1 MLATLYPYKPSVTL
15 IKDSGIQFLDFGLA
29 PQPNAPHTGRFVRK
43 TANGPL
49 LRLDY
54 DIVPGKFTLPGA
66 QGAAPEVVKPESTVT
81 LGHSLKLLDK
91 TWLPL
96 PFLRFN
102 PPRTFVGGPD
112 NWARVQIRSLDTPDS
127 AGNTVRVT
135 IALDTKILTDDHPAA
150 HLTPTQSDVRNGARF
165 SLAWHNEEIHDF
177 IDQTWVDGWLREV
190 FSQFATRHESR
201 SEREIS
207 NALKTFEYQAHYLNI
222 IEMLGAQLSLPEVKI
237 VTATLQ
243 APAIPVDLVL
253 DVGNTHTCGVLIE
266 DHGAANDGLRQTA
279 ELQIRSLSE
288 PQTIN
293 QAMFTSRLE
302 FSEAR
307 FGKQHFSVESGRD
320 DAFVWPSIVRVG
332 DEARRMA
339 STRLG
344 TEGASGISSP
354 RRYLWD
360 ETPAAQDWRFSQ
372 MGAKTQREPLA
383 TAYPLMNLMNDD
395 GQPLYALPLEERL
408 PVFSPQYSRSSL
420 MTLMLCELLAQAL
433 MQINSVGSRQSM
445 GHPNAPRQLR
455 HLILTLPSA
464 MPKQEREIFR
474 QRMQEAVGLVWKA
487 MEWHPVD
494 DGFNSERDFQKS
506 VVPVPDVQMEW
517 DEATCGQLVWL
528 YNEALVNSAGQTGN
542 LFNRLARPDRQL
554 AAGEQPGRTLRVA
567 SIDIGGGTTDMAI
580 VQYHLDD
587 GVGSNVKIT
596 PRLLFREGFKVAG
609 DDILLDVIQR
619 CVLPALQAQIHR
631 AGVADTSG
639 LMTTLFGES
648 GRMDTRG
655 TLRQQTALQLFIPLG
670 HAVLSYWENSDPEDR
685 HATLEATFGELL
697 TQRPTDNVMNYVQQA
712 VQHALPADAP
722 AFDLFSVPLHVELA
736 ALQEALL
743 AGQFTLTAPLQALCE
758 VINHYCCDVL
768 LVTGRPG
775 CLPGV
780 QALLRYQQPV
790 PVNRIVWLDN
800 YQTHEWYPFS
810 QQGRIGNPKST
821 AAVGAMLCSL
831 AMDLRLPGFNFK
843 ASDIQAY
850 STVRY
855 LGMLDGNN
863 MLADNNVWYRDIDL
877 DDPKAT
883 LDTRLHFPLRGN
895 ACLGFRQLEDARWP
909 ATPLYTLAINSP
921 QLAKEIA
928 GEGVLNVRLQQ
939 TREADAFV
947 LAEAWLQDGSKV
959 PLSQLSFKLNTLAG
973 SYSGASHYWIDSG
986 SLYQK

>member
-1 MLATLYPYKPSVTL
+1 MLATLFHYKPSVTL

-29 PQPNAPHTGRFVRK
+29 PQTNAAHAGRFVRQ

-54 DIVPGKFTLPGA
+54 DVVPGKFTLPGEN
-66 QGAAPEVVKPESTVT
+66 GTAPEVVKPESTIT
-81 LGHSLKLLDK
+81 LGHSLRVMDK

-112 NWARVQIRSLDTPDS
+112 NWARVQVRVLETPDS
-127 AGNTVRVT
+127 AGNTVRIS
-135 IALDTKILTDDHPAA
+135 IALDSKIYADDHPAA
-150 HLTPTQSDVRNGARF
+150 HLAPTENDVRNGARF
-165 SLAWHNEEIHDF
+165 ALAWHNHEIKDF
-177 IDQTWVDGWLREV
+177 LDQTWVDGWLRET
-190 FSQFATRHESR
+190 FSQFATRVEER
-201 SEREIS
+201 TEREL
-207 NALKTFEYQAHYLNI
+207 AAAMKAFEYQAHYLNI
-222 IEMLGAQLSLPEVKI
+222 LELIGNQLAVPEVKI

-243 APAIPVDLVL
+243 SPPIDVDLVL

-266 DHGAANDGLRQTA
+266 DHGEENDGLRQTA

-288 PQTIN
+288 PQLIN
-293 QAMFTSRLE
+293 DAMFTSRLE
-302 FSEAR
+302 FSEAK

-320 DAFVWPSIVRVG
+320 DAFVWPSIARVG

-339 STRLG
+339 CARLG

-360 ETPAAQDWRFSQ
+360 VTPASQDWRFSQ
-372 MGAKTQREPLA
+372 MGVKTQREPLA
-383 TAYPLMNLMNDD
+383 TAFPLMNLMNDD
-395 GQPLYALPLEERL
+395 GQPLYALPMDERL

-420 MTLMLCELLAQAL
+420 MTLMLCELLSQAL
-433 MQINSVGSRQSM
+433 MQINSIGSRQSM
-445 GHPNAPRQLR
+445 GHPTSPRQLR
-455 HLILTLPSA
+455 NLILTLPSA
-464 MPKQEREIFR
+464 MPKPERELFR

-487 MEWHPVD
+487 MDWHPTD
-494 DGFNSERDFQKS
+494 EGFTLERDKKKS
-506 VVPVPDVQMEW
+506 IVPVPEVQMEW

-528 YNEALVNSAGQTGN
+528 YNEALVNYAGQTGR
-542 LFNRLARPDRQL
+542 FFESLARPDRPL
-554 AAGEQPGRTLRVA
+554 TPDEPVGKTLRVA

-580 VQYHLDD
+580 TQYQLDD
-587 GVGSNVKIT
+587 GVGSNVKIA

-619 CVLPALQAQIHR
+619 CVLPALQAHIHK
-631 AGVADTSG
+631 AGVADAPG

-648 GRMDTRG
+648 GRMDTRA

-670 HAVLSYWENSDPEDR
+670 HAVLSFWEESDPEAPDSV
-685 HATLEATFGELL
+685 LEATFGELL
-697 TQRPTDNVMNYVQQA
+697 TQQPTRNVINYVQQA
-712 VQHALPADAP
+712 VQHELPADAP
-722 AFDLFSVPLHVELA
+722 QFDIMSVPLQAEIA
-736 ALQEALL
+736 ALQDALL

-780 QALLRYQQPV
+780 QALLRHLQPV

-831 AMDLRLPGFNFK
+831 AMDLRLPSFNFK
-843 ASDIQAY
+843 AADIQAY

-855 LGMLDGNN
+855 LGMLDGNDR
-863 MLADNNVWYRDIDL
+863 LLEDNVWYRDIDL
-877 DDPKAT
+877 DSPQAN
-883 LDTRLHFPLRGN
+883 LDTRVHFPLRGN
-895 ACLGFRQLEDARWP
+895 ACLGFRQLDNARWP

-921 QLAKEIA
+921 QLAKSIA
-928 GEGVLNVRLQQ
+928 GDGVLNVRLKQ
-939 TREADAFV
+939 TREAESFS
-947 LAEAWLQDGSKV
+947 LAEAWLSDGSKV
-959 PLSQLSFKLNTLAG
+959 PLEQLSFKLNTLAG
-973 SYSGASHYWIDSG
+973 SYSGATHYWIDSG
-986 SLYQK
+986 SVYQK

>member
-1 MLATLYPYKPSVTL
+1 MLANLFHYKPGVTL
-15 IKDSGIQFLDFGLA
+15 IKDSGIQLLDFGLA
-29 PQPNAPHTGRFVRK
+29 PQPDAPHTGRFVRK

-54 DIVPGKFTLPGA
+54 DIVPGKFTLPEG
-66 QGAAPEVVKPESTVT
+66 QGGSPEVVKPESTVT
-81 LGHSLKLLDK
+81 LGHSLKVMDK

-96 PFLRFN
+96 PFGRFN

-112 NWARVQIRSLDTPDS
+112 NWARVQIRLLDEPDS
-127 AGNTVRVT
+127 AGNTVRIS
-135 IALDTKILTDDHPAA
+135 IALDTKIYADDHPAA
-150 HLTPTQSDVRNGARF
+150 HLAPTQNDVRNGARF
-165 SLAWHNEEIHDF
+165 ALAWQNHEIHDF
-177 IDQTWVDGWLREV
+177 LDQTWVDGWLREV
-190 FSQFATRHESR
+190 FTQFVSRHESR
-201 SEREIS
+201 TEREI
-207 NALKTFEYQAHYLNI
+207 AGAMKMFEYQAHYLNI
-222 IEMLGAQLSLPEVKI
+222 LEMLGAQLSVPEVKI

-266 DHGAANDGLRQTA
+266 DHGEANDGLRQTA

-288 PQTIN
+288 PQFMN
-293 QAMFTSRLE
+293 EAMFTSRLE

-320 DAFVWPSIVRVG
+320 DAFIWPSIARVG
-332 DEARRMA
+332 AEARRMA
-339 STRLG
+339 SVRLG

-360 ETPAAQDWRFSQ
+360 ETPASQDWRFSQ
-372 MGAKTQREPLA
+372 MGIKTQREPLA
-383 TAYPLMNLMNDD
+383 TAFPLMNLMNND
-395 GQPLYALPLEERL
+395 GQPLYDLPMDERL

-433 MQINSVGSRQSM
+433 MQINSVGSRQSI
-445 GHPNAPRQLR
+445 GHLNAPRQLR
-455 HLILTLPSA
+455 NLILTLPSA
-464 MPKQEREIFR
+464 MPKQERELFR
-474 QRMQEAVGLVWKA
+474 QRMREAVGLVWKA
-487 MEWHPVD
+487 MEWHPAD
-494 DGFNSERDFQKS
+494 EGFTSERDKQKS
-506 VVPVPDVQMEW
+506 VVPVPQVHMEW

-528 YNEALVNSAGQTGN
+528 YNEAIVNYAGQSGA
-542 LFNRLARPDRQL
+542 FFKRLARPDRQL
-554 AAGEQPGRTLRVA
+554 SEDEPAGRTLRVA

-580 VQYHLDD
+580 TQYQLDD
-587 GVGSNVKIT
+587 GVGSNVKIA

-609 DDILLDVIQR
+609 DDILLDIIQR
-619 CVLPALQAQIHR
+619 CVLPALQAQIHK
-631 AGVADTSG
+631 AGVADVTG

-670 HAVLSYWENSDPEDR
+670 HAVLDFWENSDPDDR
-685 HATLEATFGELL
+685 LATLEATFGELL
-697 TQRPTDNVMNYVQQA
+697 TQRPTDNVINYVQQA

-722 AFDLFSVPLHVELA
+722 QFDLFSIPIQVELSS
-736 ALQEALL
+736 LQEALM

-758 VINHYCCDVL
+758 VISHYCCDVL
-768 LVTGRPG
+768 LITGRPA

-780 QALLRYQQPV
+780 QALLRHLQPV
-790 PVNRIVWLDN
+790 PVNRIVWLDS

-821 AAVGAMLCSL
+821 AAVGAMLCNL

-850 STVRY
+850 STIRH

-863 MLADNNVWYRDIDL
+863 VLSDENVWYSDIDL
-877 DDPKAT
+877 DNPKAT

-895 ACLGFRQLEDARWP
+895 ACLGFRQLDNARWP
-909 ATPLYTLAINSP
+909 ATPLYTLAINSAS
-921 QLAKEIA
+921 LAKSIA
-928 GEGVLNVRLQQ
+928 GDGVLNVRLQQ
-939 TREADAFV
+939 TRDADAFV

-986 SLYQK
+986 SVYQK

>member
-1 MLATLYPYKPSVTL
+1 MFATLYPYKSSVTL

-54 DIVPGKFTLPGA
+54 DVVPGKFTLPGT
-66 QGAAPEVVKPESTVT
+66 QGSAPEVVKPESTIT

-112 NWARVQIRSLDTPDS
+112 NWARVQIRRLETPDS
-127 AGNTVRVT
+127 AGNTVRIT
-135 IALDTKILTDDHPAA
+135 IALDTKILADDNPAA
-150 HLTPTQSDVRNGARF
+150 HLAPTQNDVRNGARF
-165 SLAWHNEEIHDF
+165 ALAWHNEEINDF

-190 FSQFATRHESR
+190 FTQFATRHESR
-201 SEREIS
+201 TEREIS

-222 IEMLGAQLSLPEVKI
+222 IEMLGSQLCVPEVKI

-266 DHGAANDGLRQTA
+266 DHGEANDGLRQTA

-293 QAMFTSRLE
+293 DAMFTSRLE
-302 FSEAR
+302 FSEAK

-320 DAFVWPSIVRVG
+320 DAFVWPSIARVG
-332 DEARRMA
+332 DEARSMA
-339 STRLG
+339 SARLG
-344 TEGASGISSP
+344 TDGASGISSP

-360 ETPAAQDWRFSQ
+360 ETPANQDWRFSQ
-372 MGAKTQREPLA
+372 MGVKTQREPLA

-395 GQPLYALPLEERL
+395 GQPLYSLPLEDRL

-445 GHPNAPRQLR
+445 GHLNAPRQLR

-487 MEWHPVD
+487 MEWHPTD
-494 DGFNSERDFQKS
+494 DGFTSDRDFQKS

-528 YNEALVNSAGQTGN
+528 YNEALVNYAGQTGN
-542 LFNRLARPDRQL
+542 FFKSLARPDREL
-554 AAGEQPGRTLRVA
+554 AADELPGKTLRVA

-580 VQYHLDD
+580 TQYHLDD
-587 GVGSNVKIT
+587 GVGSNVKIA

-619 CVLPALQAQIHR
+619 CVLPALQAQIHQ
-631 AGVADTSG
+631 AGVVDTTG

-670 HAVLSYWENSDPEDR
+670 HAVLSYWENSDPDDR

-697 TQRPTDNVMNYVQQA
+697 AQRPTDNVINYVQQA

-736 ALQEALL
+736 SLQEALL

-758 VINHYCCDVL
+758 VISHYCCDVL
-768 LVTGRPG
+768 LVTGRPA

-863 MLADNNVWYRDIDL
+863 TLVDKNVWYRDIDL
-877 DDPKAT
+877 DDPKST

-895 ACLGFRQLEDARWP
+895 ACLGFRQLDDARWP

-959 PLSQLSFKLNTLAG
+959 PLNQLSFKLNTLAG

-986 SLYQK
+986 SVYQK

>member
-54 DIVPGKFTLPGA
+54 DVVPGKFTLPGT
-66 QGAAPEVVKPESTVT
+66 QGAAPEVVKPESIIT

-112 NWARVQIRSLDTPDS
+112 NWARVQIRSLETPDS
-127 AGNTVRVT
+127 AGNTVRIT
-135 IALDTKILTDDHPAA
+135 LALDTKILADDNPAA
-150 HLTPTQSDVRNGARF
+150 HLAPTQNDVRNGARF
-165 SLAWHNEEIHDF
+165 ALAWQNEEINDF

-190 FSQFATRHESR
+190 FTQFVTRHESR
-201 SEREIS
+201 SERELS
-207 NALKTFEYQAHYLNI
+207 HALKTFEYQAHYLNI
-222 IEMLGAQLSLPEVKI
+222 IEMLGAQLAVPEVKI

-266 DHGAANDGLRQTA
+266 DHGEANDGLRQTA

-293 QAMFTSRLE
+293 EAMFTSRLE
-302 FSEAR
+302 FSEAK
-307 FGKQHFSVESGRD
+307 FGKQHCSVESGRD
-320 DAFVWPSIVRVG
+320 DAFVWPSIARVG
-332 DEARRMA
+332 DEARSMA
-339 STRLG
+339 SARLG

-360 ETPAAQDWRFSQ
+360 ETPANQDWRFSQ
-372 MGAKTQREPLA
+372 MGVKTQREPLA
-383 TAYPLMNLMNDD
+383 TAFPLMNLMNDD
-395 GQPLYALPLEERL
+395 GQPLYSLPLEDRL

-445 GHPNAPRQLR
+445 GHLNAPRQLR

-474 QRMQEAVGLVWKA
+474 QRMLEAVGLVWKA
-487 MEWHPVD
+487 MEWHPTD
-494 DGFNSERDFQKS
+494 DGFSNDRDFQKS

-528 YNEALVNSAGQTGN
+528 YNEALANYAGQSGN
-542 LFNRLARPDRQL
+542 FFQSLARPDRKL
-554 AAGEQPGRTLRVA
+554 AADELPGKTLRVA

-580 VQYHLDD
+580 TQYHLDE

-619 CVLPALQAQIHR
+619 CVLPALQTQIHQ
-631 AGVADTSG
+631 AGVADTAG

-670 HAVLSYWENSDPEDR
+670 HAVLSCWENSDPDDS
-685 HATLEATFGELL
+685 HAMLEATFGELL
-697 TQRPTDNVMNYVQQA
+697 TQRPTDNVINYVQQA

-736 ALQEALL
+736 QLQEAML

-758 VINHYCCDVL
+758 VISHYCCDVL

-863 MLADNNVWYRDIDL
+863 TLVEKNVWYRDIDL
-877 DDPKAT
+877 DDPKST

-895 ACLGFRQLEDARWP
+895 ACLGFRQLDDARWP
-909 ATPLYTLAINSP
+909 ATPLYTLAINSQ
-921 QLAKEIA
+921 QLAKAIA

-959 PLSQLSFKLNTLAG
+959 PLNQLSFKLNTLAG

-986 SLYQK
+986 SVYQK

>member
-1 MLATLYPYKPSVTL
+1 MLANLLTYKSGVTL
-15 IKDSGIQFLDFGLA
+15 IKDSGIQLLDFGLA
-29 PQPNAPHTGRFVRK
+29 PQPDAPDSGRFVRK

-54 DIVPGKFTLPGA
+54 DVIPGKFTLPDTTG
-66 QGAAPEVVKPESTVT
+66 GAPEVVRPESTVT
-81 LGHSLKLLDK
+81 LRHSLQVMDK

-112 NWARVQIRSLDTPDS
+112 NWARVQIRSLETPDS
-127 AGNTVRVT
+127 AGNTLR
-135 IALDTKILTDDHPAA
+135 ISLALDTKIYPDDGPAA
-150 HLTPTQSDVRNGARF
+150 HLAPTHGDVRNGTRF
-165 SLAWHNEEIHDF
+165 ALAWKNNEIHDF
-177 IDQTWVDGWLREV
+177 LDQTWVDGWLREV
-190 FSQFATRHESR
+190 FTQYASRHESR
-201 SEREIS
+201 SEREIAS
-207 NALKTFEYQAHYLNI
+207 AMKMFEYQAHYLNI
-222 IEMLGAQLSLPEVKI
+222 LELLGARLSVPEVKI
-237 VTATLQ
+237 ITATLQ

-266 DHGAANDGLRQTA
+266 DHGEANDCLRQTA

-288 PQTIN
+288 PQLIN
-293 QAMFTSRLE
+293 EAMFTSRLE
-302 FSEAR
+302 FCEAK

-332 DEARRMA
+332 EEARRMA
-339 STRLG
+339 GSRLG

-360 ETPAAQDWRFSQ
+360 ETPAGQGWRFSQ
-372 MGAKTQREPLA
+372 MNVKTQREPLA
-383 TAYPLMNLMNDD
+383 TAFPLMNLMNDD
-395 GQPLYALPLEERL
+395 GQPLFALPLDERL

-433 MQINSVGSRQSM
+433 MQINSVGSRLSM
-445 GHPNAPRQLR
+445 GHVNAPRQLR
-455 HLILTLPSA
+455 NLILTLPSA
-464 MPKQEREIFR
+464 MPKQERELFR
-474 QRMQEAVGLVWKA
+474 QRMREAVGLVWKA
-487 MEWHPVD
+487 MEWHPAD
-494 DGFNSERDFQKS
+494 EGFASERDKDKS
-506 VVPVPDVQMEW
+506 IVPVPEVQMEW

-528 YNEALVNSAGQTGN
+528 YNEAIVNYAGQSGA
-542 LFNRLARPDRQL
+542 FFKSLARPDRQL
-554 AAGEQPGRTLRVA
+554 GEDEPPGKNLRVA

-580 VQYHLDD
+580 TQYQLDD
-587 GVGSNVKIT
+587 GAGSNVKIA

-619 CVLPALQAQIHR
+619 CVLPALQEKIRQ
-631 AGVADTSG
+631 AGVPDVVG

-670 HAVLSYWENSDPEDR
+670 HAVLDFWENSDPQES
-685 HATLEATFGELL
+685 AASLEATFGELL
-697 TQRPTDNVMNYVQQA
+697 AQRPTENVINYVQQA
-712 VQHALPADAP
+712 VQHELPVDAP
-722 AFDLFSVPLHVELA
+722 PFDLFGVPMQVELA
-736 ALQEALL
+736 TLQQALM

-758 VINHYCCDVL
+758 AISHYCCDVL
-768 LVTGRPG
+768 LITGRPA

-780 QALLRYQQPV
+780 QALLRHLQPV
-790 PVNRIVWLDN
+790 PVNRIVWLDS

-843 ASDIQAY
+843 AGDIQAY
-850 STVRY
+850 STIRH

-863 MLADNNVWYRDIDL
+863 ILSDENVWYSNIDL
-877 DDPKAT
+877 DNPKAT
-883 LDTRLHFPLRGN
+883 LDTRLHFPLRGS
-895 ACLGFRQLEDARWP
+895 ACLGFRQLDNPRWP
-909 ATPLYTLAINSP
+909 ATPLYRLSINSAS
-921 QLAKEIA
+921 LARSIA
-928 GEGVLNVRLQQ
+928 GDGVLNVRLQQ
-939 TREADAFV
+939 TREPEAFV

-959 PLSQLSFKLNTLAG
+959 PLSQLSLKLNTLAAG
-973 SYSGASHYWIDSG
+973 YGGADHYWIDSG
-986 SLYQK
+986 SVYQK